1 MAILNT
7 HLKQSRRF
15 AVVLSALLLSGLGSL
30 SVFSYLRS
38 RQQFDRQMVTEIL
51 PLTSDAVAANIEN
64 LISQPVLASRLA
76 ADNSLL
82 VDLLLGGD
90 QQPRGI
96 ASYLSSIQRSTGVT
110 TAFLVSEKFRRYYS
124 PSGLVRTI
132 NPESSTDKWY
142 QRFIDSGR
150 SLEINIDRDTT
161 DPSKT
166 LAFVNVRI
174 EGANHQLLGVAG
186 LGMDVDFLRNKLV
199 AYQREYGAR
208 LLLVN
213 KGGQIV
219 LTSDGS
225 SGSLSSLADIG
236 AQSSAILSHP
246 KQALQLAADGNELY
260 VNAIQIPRSGWTLVV
275 IQRPN
280 AEEQALRRLLLQ
292 NSIAALLIGCL
303 LIIVGRLTIGRDQ
316 EKLQQSAS
324 TDNLSGLLN
333 RQAFTSIFEELRSR
347 GSRPDSGLAIALMDI
362 DHFKRVNDTYGH
374 PAGDAVIR
382 AVARAIKAS
391 VRESD
396 PVFRWGGE
404 EFLLLLPMSNLEQAM
419 ARLEALRSH
428 LRATEIQLEPAD
440 ARTSITL
447 SFGLTLHRPGE
458 SSATALER
466 ADQALYEAKRTGRDR
481 ICVHDQ
487 MGLNSPTS

>member
-1 MAILNT
+1 
-7 HLKQSRRF
+7 
-15 AVVLSALLLSGLGSL
+15 
-30 SVFSYLRS
+30 
-38 RQQFDRQMVTEIL
+38 
-51 PLTSDAVAANIEN
+51 
-64 LISQPVLASRLA
+64 VLASRLA

-82 VDLLLGGD
+82 VDLLLGGN
-90 QQPRGI
+90 QQTAAI
-96 ASYLSSIQRSTGVT
+96 ATYLRSVQRSTGVS
-110 TAFLVSEKFRRYYS
+110 TAFLVSEQSRKYYG

-132 NPESSTDKWY
+132 NTASAQDQWY
-142 QRFIDSGR
+142 QHFLDSGR
-150 SLEINIDRDTT
+150 AVELNLDRDTA
-161 DPSKT
+161 DSSRT

-174 EGANHQLLGVAG
+174 EGADRQLLGVAG
-186 LGMDVDFLRNKLV
+186 LGVDVDFLRSKL
-199 AYQREYGAR
+199 AGYQRDYGAR

-213 KGGQIV
+213 KAGEIA
-219 LTSDGS
+219 LASDDS
-225 SGSLSSLADIG
+225 SGSLAELPDIG
-236 AQSSAILSHP
+236 KLSRAILSHP
-246 KQALQLAADGNELY
+246 KMALQLDSADSYYY

-275 IQRPN
+275 IQQPN
-280 AEEQALRRLLLQ
+280 AEEEALRRLLIQ
-292 NSIAALLIGCL
+292 NTVAALLIGCL

-316 EKLQQSAS
+316 EKLEHSAS

-333 RQAFTSIFEELRSR
+333 RQAFAAIYTELTSA
-347 GSRPDSGLAIALMDI
+347 GSRSNAKLAIALMDI

-428 LRATEIQLEPAD
+428 LRATEIQLEPTD
-440 ARTSITL
+440 ARTSVTL
-447 SFGLTLHRPGE
+447 SFGLTLHQSGE
-458 SSATALER
+458 SSATALDR
-466 ADQALYEAKRTGRDR
+466 ADRALYEAKRTGRDR
-481 ICVHDQ
+481 ICVLDQ

>member
-1 MAILNT
+1 MASINI
-7 HLKQSRRF
+7 HLSHSRRF

-30 SVFSYLRS
+30 SAFTYLRS

-51 PLTSDAVAANIEN
+51 PLTSDAVAANIDR
-64 LISQPVLASRLA
+64 LISQPILASRLT

-82 VDLLLGGD
+82 VDLLVRGD
-90 QQPRGI
+90 QQPGSI
-96 ASYLSSIQRSTGVT
+96 ASYLRSIQRNTGAA
-110 TAFLVSEKFRRYYS
+110 TAFLVSEQSHRYYD
-124 PSGLVRTI
+124 PSGLIKTI
-132 NPESSTDKWY
+132 NPSSNSDVWY
-142 QRFIDSGR
+142 QRFIQSGKPI
-150 SLEINIDRDTT
+150 EINIDRDTA

-174 EGANHQLLGVAG
+174 EGDNRKLLGVAG
-186 LGMDVDFLRNKLV
+186 LGIDVDFLRSKL
-199 AYQREYGAR
+199 ADYQSQYRSR
-208 LLLVN
+208 LFIVN
-213 KGGQIV
+213 TAGRIV
-219 LTSDGS
+219 LASDS
-225 SGSLSSLADIG
+225 STGDLAKHPDIG
-236 AQSSAILSHP
+236 QSSDTLLSHP
-246 KQALQLAADGNELY
+246 KQTLKLAADGREVY

-275 IQRPN
+275 IQQPD

-292 NSIAALLIGCL
+292 NSVAALLIGCL
-303 LIIVGRLTIGRDQ
+303 LIIVGRFTIGRDQ
-316 EKLQQSAS
+316 EQLEHSAK

-333 RQAFTSIFEELRSR
+333 RQAFAAIFKDLSSR
-347 GSRPDSGLAIALMDI
+347 GTRTDSWLAIALMDI

-382 AVARAIKAS
+382 AVAAAIKAS

-404 EFLLLLPMSNLEQAM
+404 EFLLLLPMSNLEQAVT
-419 ARLEALRSH
+419 RLEALRSR
-428 LRATEIQLEPAD
+428 LRTTEIQLEAAD

-447 SFGLTLHRPGE
+447 SFGVTLHRPGE
-458 SSATALER
+458 TSAAALER

>member
-1 MAILNT
+1 
-7 HLKQSRRF
+7 
-15 AVVLSALLLSGLGSL
+15 V
-30 SVFSYLRS
+30 
-38 RQQFDRQMVTEIL
+38 
-51 PLTSDAVAANIEN
+51 
-64 LISQPVLASRLA
+64 
-76 ADNSLL
+76 
-82 VDLLLGGD
+82 
-90 QQPRGI
+90 
-96 ASYLSSIQRSTGVT
+96 
-110 TAFLVSEKFRRYYS
+110 
-124 PSGLVRTI
+124 
-132 NPESSTDKWY
+132 
-142 QRFIDSGR
+142 
-150 SLEINIDRDTT
+150 
-161 DPSKT
+161 
-166 LAFVNVRI
+166 
-174 EGANHQLLGVAG
+174 
-186 LGMDVDFLRNKLV
+186 DVDFFRNKLV
-199 AYQREYGAR
+199 AYQHAYGAR

-213 KGGQIV
+213 KSGQIV

-225 SGSLSSLADIG
+225 SGNLSRLADIG
-236 AQSSAILSHP
+236 AQSRAILSRP
-246 KQALQLAADGNELY
+246 KQALQLATDRDELY

-292 NSIAALLIGCL
+292 NSVAALLIGCL
-303 LIIVGRLTIGRDQ
+303 LIVVGRLTIGRDQ

-333 RQAFTSIFEELRSR
+333 RQAFAAIFEELTSR

-382 AVARAIKAS
+382 AVAAAIKTS

-404 EFLLLLPMSNLEQAM
+404 EFLLLLPMSNLEQAV

-428 LRATEIQLEPAD
+428 LRATEIQLEPTD
-440 ARTSITL
+440 ARTSVTL
-447 SFGLTLHRPGE
+447 SYGLTLHRPGE
-458 SSATALER
+458 TSAAGLDR

-481 ICVHDQ
+481 ICVLDQ

>member
-1 MAILNT
+1 MAIMNT

-38 RQQFDRQMVTEIL
+38 RQQFDRQMMTEIL
-51 PLTSDAVAANIEN
+51 PLTSDAVAANIEY

-82 VDLLLGGD
+82 VDLLLGGN
-90 QQPRGI
+90 QQAGAI
-96 ASYLSSIQRSTGVT
+96 ASYLRSVQRSTGVA
-110 TAFLVSEKFRRYYS
+110 TAFLVSEQSRKYYG

-132 NPESSTDKWY
+132 NTASAQDQWY
-142 QRFIDSGR
+142 QHFLDSGR
-150 SLEINIDRDTT
+150 AVELNLDRDTA
-161 DPSKT
+161 DPSQT

-174 EGANHQLLGVAG
+174 EGADRQLLGVAG
-186 LGMDVDFLRNKLV
+186 LGVDVDFLRNKL
-199 AYQREYGAR
+199 AGYQRDYGAR

-213 KGGQIV
+213 QGGEIV
-219 LTSDGS
+219 LASDDS
-225 SGSLSSLADIG
+225 SGSLADLPDIG
-236 AQSSAILSHP
+236 KLSRAILNHP
-246 KQALQLAADGNELY
+246 KMALELDSAGSYYY
-260 VNAIQIPRSGWTLVV
+260 VNAIQIPRSGWTLAV
-275 IQRPN
+275 IQKPN
-280 AEEQALRRLLLQ
+280 AEEEALRRLLIQ
-292 NSIAALLIGCL
+292 NSVAALLIGCL

-333 RQAFTSIFEELRSR
+333 RQAFNSIFEELRSH